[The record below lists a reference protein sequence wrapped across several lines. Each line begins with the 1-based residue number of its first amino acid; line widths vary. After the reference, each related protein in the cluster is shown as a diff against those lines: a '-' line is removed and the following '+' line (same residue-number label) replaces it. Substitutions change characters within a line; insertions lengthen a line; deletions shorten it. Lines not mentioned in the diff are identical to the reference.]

1 MTMRITTF
9 DELVTAAQQAG
20 PVPIAVVAAHDPEVL
35 KAVDQAQ
42 REGMV
47 EATLVGDW
55 PAIEAYAAQTGVDLG
70 GSDHHPRAGCPAGC
84 PPGRAPGPRRARP
97 ASWSRARSRPS
108 DLLSAALNRH
118 IGIRG
123 RGLLTH
129 VGIFE
134 LPGMDRLIYLSDS
147 GVVVYPDVYQKLE
160 IINNVV
166 AVAHLF
172 GVAEPRVAILAASDT
187 VHPKIPASI
196 DALALAKM
204 AEQGWVEG
212 AVVDGPLGLELA
224 ISPAGRRTGGER
236 FAHRRPGRRAHR
248 AQRRGRQHRGQ
259 GAALLCPRPH
269 GRPGRRRPGAH
280 HHQLPRRHRRDAVSV
295 AGHGGRAGRS
305 RAGRFRRCSRYQVSA
320 LSPDVADTRYQFPNR
335 KEEKA

>member
-1 MTMRITTF
+1 MKIATF
-9 DELVTAAQQAG
+9 DEMIRAARQAG
-20 PVPIAVVAAHDPEVL
+20 PVPIAVAAAHDPEVL

-55 PAIEAYAAQTGVDLG
+55 PAIEAYAAQTGADLH
-70 GSDHHPRAGCPAGC
+70 SMTIRHEPDARAAARLVV
-84 PPGRAPGPRRARP
+84 RAVRDGQARVVVKGQVKT
-97 ASWSRARSRPS
+97 A
-108 DLLSAALNRH
+108 DLLSAALNRD

-134 LPGMDRLIYLSDS
+134 LPGLDRLVYLSDS

-166 AVAHLF
+166 DVARLF
-172 GVAEPRVAILAASDT
+172 GLDRPRVAILAASET

-212 AVVDGPLGLELA
+212 AIVDGPLGLELA
-224 ISPAGRRTGGER
+224 ISPRAAELEGSDSPIAGLADVLIVPNVEAGNIVAKGLLY
-236 FAHRRPGRRAHR
+236 FAHARMAGLVV
-248 AQRRGRQHRGQ
+248 
-259 GAALLCPRPH
+259 GARVPIIIN
-269 GRPGRRRPGAH
+269 
-280 HHQLPRRHRRDAVSV
+280 
-295 AGHGGRAGRS
+295 S
-305 RAGRFRRCSRYQVSA
+305 RADSA
-320 LSPDVADTRYQFPNR
+320 ETRYLSLAMAAVLANT
-335 KEEKA
+335 K